1 MNYSSDNNSGG
12 KKPLALNSG
21 HRARLRERFLM
32 SSLDGMLDYEI
43 LELLLTYAIP
53 RRDVKPLAKE
63 IIAELGSLKNLLY
76 AEQEQLLALPGVTEN
91 SATLFLL
98 IRALCTKYLEFEAK
112 GQSIKLTT
120 APQVVNFA
128 RMKIGSAQR
137 ETLMSIFMNSSN
149 QVLAFEFSDGTI
161 DHAEVYVRELVRK
174 CLDAN
179 ATGLIL
185 LHNHPSGNCRPSPED
200 IDVTRSLR
208 TTLQPIGIRL
218 LDHLIITPREYYSM
232 ESSGL
237 FREQKI

>member
-1 MNYSSDNNSGG
+1 
-12 KKPLALNSG
+12 
-21 HRARLRERFLM
+21 
-32 SSLDGMLDYEI
+32 
-43 LELLLTYAIP
+43 
-53 RRDVKPLAKE
+53 
-63 IIAELGSLKNLLY
+63 
-76 AEQEQLLALPGVTEN
+76 
-91 SATLFLL
+91 
-98 IRALCTKYLEFEAK
+98 
-112 GQSIKLTT
+112 
-120 APQVVNFA
+120 
-128 RMKIGSAQR
+128 
-137 ETLMSIFMNSSN
+137 MSIFMNSSN

-161 DHAEVYVRELVRK
+161 DHAAVYVRELVRK